1 MILMLLI
8 LKFYYL
14 GNSLQSIL
22 EVSIYFSINHIQQ
35 VLKSIFHVPN
45 NVLGT
50 WGASMNK
57 AGKDSF
63 LHGAYILTH
72 IEYGRYYFHFTLEEV

>member
-8 LKFYYL
+8 LKLYYL
-14 GNSLQSIL
+14 DNSLQSIL

-35 VLKSIFHVPN
+35 VFNEHLPCA
-45 NVLGT
+45 NVLGA

-57 AGKDSF
+57 TGKDSC
-63 LHGAYILTH
+63 LHGAYILAH
-72 IEYGRYYFHFTLEEV
+72 I